1 MLPEMLVNAR
11 VREIALNREEAKLAR
26 ALAGNCADEYVAA
39 DSPEFLAEVN
49 VIAQELPLAPRR
61 AVNRARLD
69 EAKHAVLITGNM
81 LRDDL
86 LNDTPAH
93 WRDPQSEEARL
104 SGFTLMLWAALLG
117 DPIGWTTQ
125 QDGRILTDVLPVAGH
140 EQTDVSSSSRKELTW
155 HTEDAFSPYRADYV
169 GLYCLRNPDLTP
181 TTLAA
186 ADPLALPGWARETL
200 AQPRFLTRAD
210 DAHDQ
215 DTTRPETG
223 AVLTGPAEA
232 AVLRIDRDCTV
243 AAPGDEDAR
252 AALELIFGQLD
263 ANLYDF
269 ALAPGDLI
277 FLDNRNVVHGRRP
290 FRARYDGRDRWLR
303 RINVTADLRRTRAGR
318 RSGDDRRIG

>member
-1 MLPEMLVNAR
+1 MLVNTR
-11 VREIALNREEAKLAR
+11 VVRIALDREEAKLAR
-26 ALAGNCADEYVAA
+26 ALALNCADEYLAA

-49 VIAQELPLAPRR
+49 VIAHELPVAPRR

-69 EAKHAVLITGNM
+69 DGKHAVLVTGNIV
-81 LRDDL
+81 RDDL

-93 WRDPQSEEARL
+93 WRAPQSEEARL

-117 DPIGWTTQ
+117 DAIAWTTQ
-125 QDGRILTDVLPVAGH
+125 QEGRILTDVLPVAGH
-140 EQTDVSSSSRKELTW
+140 EQTTVSSSSRKELSW

-169 GLYCLRNPDLTP
+169 GLYCLRNPDRTP

-186 ADPLALPGWARETL
+186 ADPLALPGWACEALT
-200 AQPRFLTRAD
+200 QSRFLTRPD

-215 DTTRPETG
+215 DVTRPETG
-223 AVLTGPAEA
+223 PVLTGPADA
-232 AVLRIDRDCTV
+232 AVLRIDRDCT
-243 AAPGDEDAR
+243 AAVPGDEEAR

-269 ALAPGDLI
+269 ALAPGDVI
-277 FLDNRNVVHGRRP
+277 FVDNRNVVHGRRP

-303 RINVTADLRRTRAGR
+303 RVNVAADLRRTRPGR
-318 RSGDDRRIG
+318 RSDDDRRIG